1 MQDVGGRAG
10 LGDMMKTG
18 VVPFVLLGSAFAGL
32 SSSAF
37 GQAVTPYYPPPPAPG
52 YVYTLPYGGYPAYAG
67 AGSSVLTVAGDI
79 YCVGGSD
86 TQNVEITKIGL
97 SSVATGATTVNVSVV
112 VRSSANVGGS
122 PNTVTIGGYDQN
134 KPAATAVAKSYD
146 AVGALGTS
154 IATVRSANIAVGAK
168 GGNNAGIGEL
178 LFRFEP
184 SPLLLRGSSQFA
196 CINVGAIGAGATTSV
211 FHEHIETTVGFP

>member
-1 MQDVGGRAG
+1 MRYFAI
-10 LGDMMKTG
+10 
-18 VVPFVLLGSAFAGL
+18 VPFVLL
-32 SSSAF
+32 SSSAIAQSF
-37 GQAVTPYYPPPPAPG
+37 TSFTQSYPPPPAPG
-52 YVYTLPYGGYPAYAG
+52 YVYALPYGGYPAYAG
-67 AGSSVLTVAGDI
+67 AGSSALVVAGDI
-79 YCVGGSD
+79 YCVRGSD
-86 TQNVEITKIGL
+86 TQNVQITKIGL

-122 PNTVTIGGYDQN
+122 PNAVTIGAYDQN
-134 KPAATAVAKSYD
+134 KPAATASATSYD
-146 AVGALGTS
+146 TAGALGTPV
-154 IATVRSANIAVGAK
+154 ATVRSANIAVGAK

-211 FHEHIETTVGFP
+211 FHEHVETTIGFP